1 MILEKIA
8 SAIPITDGHIVEIGP
23 GYGALTEE
31 ILARKPHT
39 LDLVEIDPD
48 MTRMLREWIGTYP
61 DTDVT
66 LYEQDILTFVPR
78 QVL

>member
-8 SAIPITDGHIVEIGP
+8 SAVTIAGKHIVEIGP

-31 ILARKPHT
+31 ILVRKPHT

-48 MTRMLREWIGTYP
+48 MTRTLREWIGTYS

-78 QVL
+78 RVS